1 MRCVTPA
8 KDAPAPLDARRPE
21 RTDGRPAPELRATA
35 TAPVSASHDAL
46 GGSPLDPRLTF
57 ASFVIGRSNTLAHAA
72 ARQVAEGR
80 RGDRVMFN
88 PLYIHAGVGL
98 GKTHLLQAVTW
109 AGNSGSERKVLYLT
123 AEKFMY
129 GFVAAL
135 KTQTALAFK
144 EALRGIDV
152 LVIDDLQFLQGKS
165 TQAEFCHTLNALIDA
180 GRQVVIA
187 ADRPPSDLESLDDR
201 VRSRL
206 AGGLVVEMGSLG
218 EELRLGILKSRVAA
232 ARAHHAT
239 FDVPAP
245 VLDYLARTITHNGRD
260 LEGAVNRLLAH
271 SKLNAQPVT
280 LEMAEREVRDLIRP
294 QEPKRIK
301 IEDIQRVVAR
311 QYNVSRSDLL
321 SSRRTANVV
330 RPRQVA
336 MYLAKTLT
344 LRSLPEIGRR
354 FGGRDHTTVL
364 HAVRKIEA
372 LVAKDVALVRRG
384 RSRSSASCR
393 SNARTGSSP
402 PCGTGWPVAAAADR
416 GAAGHFCRKRGERPR
431 RFPCAGGHPRHLAVP
446 PRVWSNPASIR
457 LFGFQMPRRCLSG
470 RPAFP
475 SLGSGGYC
483 NEGHG
488 RTRATA
494 EIAGPRPSRG
504 RAPQHHSDP
513 RQRAVPRRKRP
524 AVAESH
530 RPRPRGDRNAGGG
543 NRDRRLDHRAG
554 AHVLRHRAQTAR
566 RLADRAGR
574 RRRPRGAGDPRRPLA
589 LHAADPAGKRFPG
602 SRRRRHDAFVHA
614 GRRRPE
620 AADRPHAVRDL
631 DRRDALLPQRHLS
644 ARAGTRQGRDPARGR
659 DRRPSAGA
667 GRSAVAEGRGRHAGR
682 DRAAQDRRR
691 SAAADR
697 GQ

>member
-1 MRCVTPA
+1 MTNSEQDRWSRVKGRLRSTVGEDVYSSWFARMDLEGIQQESVHLSVPTRFLKSWIQTHYSERVLSCWQAEMPEVHRVDLSVRSAMRAATHA
-8 KDAPAPLDARRPE
+8 KDASVADPRRAE
-21 RTDGRPAPELRATA
+21 RSDNKPAPELRAVA
-35 TAPVSASHDAL
+35 TAPVSANHDAL

-57 ASFVIGRSNTLAHAA
+57 GSFVIGRSNTLAHAA

-80 RGDRVMFN
+80 HGDPVMFN

-98 GKTHLLQAVTW
+98 GKTHLLQAITW

-135 KTQTALAFK
+135 RTQTALAFK

-187 ADRPPSDLESLDDR
+187 ADRPPSDLESLDER

-206 AGGLVVEMGSLG
+206 AGGLVVEMATLG

-232 ARAHHAT
+232 ARAHHAS
-239 FDVPAP
+239 FDVPEP

-260 LEGAVNRLLAH
+260 LEGAINRLLAH

-364 HAVRKIEA
+364 HAVRKIES
-372 LVAKDVALVRRG
+372 LVGRDVALSEEVE
-384 RSRSSASCR
+384 SL
-393 SNARTGSSP
+393 
-402 PCGTGWPVAAAADR
+402 
-416 GAAGHFCRKRGERPR
+416 KRQLQE
-431 RFPCAGGHPRHLAVP
+431 
-446 PRVWSNPASIR
+446 
-457 LFGFQMPRRCLSG
+457 
-470 RPAFP
+470 
-475 SLGSGGYC
+475 
-483 NEGHG
+483 
-488 RTRATA
+488 
-494 EIAGPRPSRG
+494 
-504 RAPQHHSDP
+504 
-513 RQRAVPRRKRP
+513 
-524 AVAESH
+524 
-530 RPRPRGDRNAGGG
+530 
-543 NRDRRLDHRAG
+543 
-554 AHVLRHRAQTAR
+554 
-566 RLADRAGR
+566 
-574 RRRPRGAGDPRRPLA
+574 
-589 LHAADPAGKRFPG
+589 
-602 SRRRRHDAFVHA
+602 
-614 GRRRPE
+614 
-620 AADRPHAVRDL
+620 
-631 DRRDALLPQRHLS
+631 
-644 ARAGTRQGRDPARGR
+644 
-659 DRRPSAGA
+659 
-667 GRSAVAEGRGRHAGR
+667 
-682 DRAAQDRRR
+682 
-691 SAAADR
+691 
-697 GQ
+697 

>member
-1 MRCVTPA
+1 MAIAEGIEQDRWTRVKGRLRSTVGEDVYSSWFARMDLERVGGESVHLSVPTRFLKSWIQTHYADRVLSCWQAELPEVSRVDLTVRTPVRAPVVA
-8 KDAPAPLDARRPE
+8 KDVKASVEE
-21 RTDGRPAPELRATA
+21 RLSEHEHRGPSELRAVA
-35 TAPVSASHDAL
+35 TVPVSASHEAL

-57 ASFVIGRSNTLAHAA
+57 ATFVGGRSNTLALAA

-80 RGDRVMFN
+80 RGDNVMFN

-109 AGNSGSERKVLYLT
+109 AGNSADRKVLYLT

-206 AGGLVVEMGSLG
+206 AGGLVVEMGALG
-218 EELRLGILKSRVAA
+218 EELRLEILKSRVSA
-232 ARAHHAT
+232 ARVHHAS
-239 FDVPAP
+239 FDVPLP
-245 VLDYLARTITHNGRD
+245 VLDYLAKAITHNGRD
-260 LEGAVNRLLAH
+260 LEGAINRLLAH
-271 SKLNAQPVT
+271 SKLNSTPVT

-294 QEPKRIK
+294 QEPRRVK

-364 HAVRKIEA
+364 HAVRKIET
-372 LVAKDVALVRRG
+372 LVSKDVTLSDEVELL
-384 RSRSSASCR
+384 
-393 SNARTGSSP
+393 
-402 PCGTGWPVAAAADR
+402 
-416 GAAGHFCRKRGERPR
+416 KRQLQE
-431 RFPCAGGHPRHLAVP
+431 
-446 PRVWSNPASIR
+446 
-457 LFGFQMPRRCLSG
+457 
-470 RPAFP
+470 
-475 SLGSGGYC
+475 
-483 NEGHG
+483 
-488 RTRATA
+488 
-494 EIAGPRPSRG
+494 
-504 RAPQHHSDP
+504 
-513 RQRAVPRRKRP
+513 
-524 AVAESH
+524 
-530 RPRPRGDRNAGGG
+530 
-543 NRDRRLDHRAG
+543 
-554 AHVLRHRAQTAR
+554 
-566 RLADRAGR
+566 
-574 RRRPRGAGDPRRPLA
+574 
-589 LHAADPAGKRFPG
+589 
-602 SRRRRHDAFVHA
+602 
-614 GRRRPE
+614 
-620 AADRPHAVRDL
+620 
-631 DRRDALLPQRHLS
+631 
-644 ARAGTRQGRDPARGR
+644 
-659 DRRPSAGA
+659 
-667 GRSAVAEGRGRHAGR
+667 
-682 DRAAQDRRR
+682 
-691 SAAADR
+691 
-697 GQ
+697 

>member
-1 MRCVTPA
+1 MTDMNQDRWARVQVRLRTTVGEDVYSSWFARMDLEGVQGESVHMSVPTRFLKSWIQAHYADRVLSCWQAEMPEVHRIDLTVRTAMRAAAPVQVVKPA
-8 KDAPAPLDARRPE
+8 VEERRAERASAPAAAEPRSVAL
-21 RTDGRPAPELRATA
+21 T
-35 TAPVSASHDAL
+35 PVSAGHDAL

-57 ASFVIGRSNTLAHAA
+57 DSFVMGRSNTLAHAA

-80 RGDRVMFN
+80 RGDPVMFN

-109 AGNSGSERKVLYLT
+109 AGNASGERKVLYLT
-123 AEKFMY
+123 VEKFMY

-187 ADRPPSDLESLDDR
+187 ADRPPSDLEALDDR

-206 AGGLVVEMGSLG
+206 AGGLVVEMGALG
-218 EELRLGILKSRVAA
+218 EELRLEILKSRVAA
-232 ARAHHAT
+232 ARTHHAG
-239 FDVPAP
+239 FDVPQP
-245 VLDYLARTITHNGRD
+245 VLEYLARAITHNGRD

-280 LEMAEREVRDLIRP
+280 LEMAEREVRDLVRP
-294 QEPKRIK
+294 QEPKRVK

-372 LVAKDVALVRRG
+372 LVGKDVAL
-384 RSRSSASCR
+384 
-393 SNARTGSSP
+393 
-402 PCGTGWPVAAAADR
+402 ADEVELL
-416 GAAGHFCRKRGERPR
+416 KRQ
-431 RFPCAGGHPRHLAVP
+431 L
-446 PRVWSNPASIR
+446 
-457 LFGFQMPRRCLSG
+457 
-470 RPAFP
+470 
-475 SLGSGGYC
+475 
-483 NEGHG
+483 
-488 RTRATA
+488 
-494 EIAGPRPSRG
+494 
-504 RAPQHHSDP
+504 
-513 RQRAVPRRKRP
+513 
-524 AVAESH
+524 
-530 RPRPRGDRNAGGG
+530 
-543 NRDRRLDHRAG
+543 
-554 AHVLRHRAQTAR
+554 
-566 RLADRAGR
+566 
-574 RRRPRGAGDPRRPLA
+574 
-589 LHAADPAGKRFPG
+589 
-602 SRRRRHDAFVHA
+602 
-614 GRRRPE
+614 
-620 AADRPHAVRDL
+620 
-631 DRRDALLPQRHLS
+631 
-644 ARAGTRQGRDPARGR
+644 
-659 DRRPSAGA
+659 
-667 GRSAVAEGRGRHAGR
+667 
-682 DRAAQDRRR
+682 QD
-691 SAAADR
+691 
-697 GQ
+697 